1 MMISSRCTIKLALIS
16 ALVVLASA
24 QPQPADGTPAATDKK
39 LPEAVLEADD
49 VTNPATPDDNNTTTP
64 ATTTSTTTE
73 TTTSTSTT
81 AKPAPTPEPPTP
93 SPPNTTTTTTT
104 TTSTTPST
112 TSSTTTLAPPTP
124 APNTTTTAVPPTTT
138 TPAPTPV
145 PHCKRFDAYS
155 FVGGIILA
163 YGSLAISIVL
173 YKFYTMQRN
182 ANNNGN
188 SSSNYRTL

>member
-16 ALVVLASA
+16 ALVVLVSA
-24 QPQPADGTPAATDKK
+24 QPQPADGTPAATAQK
-39 LPEAVLEADD
+39 LPEAVLEVDD
-49 VTNPATPDDNNTTTP
+49 VTTPVTPDDNNTTTP
-64 ATTTSTTTE
+64 ATTTSPTPE

-81 AKPAPTPEPPTP
+81 PKPTPTPEPPTP
-93 SPPNTTTTTTT
+93 NPPNTTTSTT

-112 TSSTTTLAPPTP
+112 TTSSTTTVAPPTP

-155 FVGGIILA
+155 FVGGMILA
-163 YGSLAISIVL
+163 YGSLAISLVL
-173 YKFYTMQRN
+173 YKFYQMHR
-182 ANNNGN
+182 NGN
-188 SSSNYRTL
+188 STGNSSNYRTL